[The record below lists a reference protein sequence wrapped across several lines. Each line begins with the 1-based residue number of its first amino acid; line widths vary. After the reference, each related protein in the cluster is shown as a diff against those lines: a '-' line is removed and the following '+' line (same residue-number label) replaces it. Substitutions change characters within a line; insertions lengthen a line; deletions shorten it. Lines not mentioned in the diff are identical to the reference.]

1 MGGAPAA
8 AGLGRKVKATNSPS
22 RKDERKMS
30 EKTDRL
36 RELVSDVAA
45 AYFSN
50 THVAPTEISGV
61 LDQIAARLG
70 AIGGA
75 FSPVSAEG
83 PGTAYEQG
91 ISAPASRP
99 TAAQI
104 RQSVKPDGIV
114 SFEDGRSYKTLRR
127 HLSRL
132 GLTPGQ
138 YRQKWGLPTDYPMVA
153 PNLSAIRSELAR
165 NMRLG
170 RTAEPMPAQDALA
183 APPRQPRDKHAPR

>member
-1 MGGAPAA
+1 
-8 AGLGRKVKATNSPS
+8 
-22 RKDERKMS
+22 MS
-30 EKTDRL
+30 EKSDRL

-75 FSPVSAEG
+75 FPTASAEG
-83 PGTAYEQG
+83 PAAVLEHGMP
-91 ISAPASRP
+91 APSPRP

-104 RQSVKPDGIV
+104 RQSVKPDGII

-138 YRQKWGLPTDYPMVA
+138 YRQKWGLPPDYPMVA
-153 PNLSAIRSELAR
+153 PNLSAVRSELAR
-165 NMRLG
+165 NMRLA
-170 RTAEPMPAQDALA
+170 RSVEPAAAQEPLA
-183 APPRQPRDKHAPR
+183 RAHRRLRDKHISR